1 MGEAELAVLIMA
13 LVVGL
18 IMAFLL
24 PWASLLVSTGHP
36 PRKAAREAGP
46 PLPRRR
52 LVERHTD
59 RAALGAVMA
68 ILTAVLLLTLLV
80 PDLASDI
87 LEADQLP
94 RAGLIFAFSAFIVSV
109 GYALP
114 VWLGVRH

>member
-1 MGEAELAVLIMA
+1 MGEAGLAVLIMA

-18 IMAFLL
+18 IMAFIL

-36 PRKAAREAGP
+36 PRKATREAGP

-52 LVERHTD
+52 LVERHTS
-59 RAALGAVMA
+59 RTALGGVLA
-68 ILTAVLLLTLLV
+68 ILITVLLLTLLV
-80 PDLASDI
+80 PDLTSDI

-94 RAGLIFAFSAFIVSV
+94 RAGLVFAFSAFIVSV

-114 VWLGVRH
+114 AWLGVRR